1 MALNEHDMRDPERDA
16 RLDRLYAHAGREE
29 PPARLDA
36 AIQAAARRA
45 VGARPRP
52 LGARLR
58 RWGVP
63 ISIAAVVVVSVS
75 LVTLMR
81 EQGAGRLDESYSP
94 APAEP
99 KAAAPAE
106 PVRAQEKARDRVEP
120 RGRAEVASPQA
131 PAVPAERAGAAS
143 SADAQLRAPGLA
155 EPAGARLKPAEEA
168 GSGVAPRAL
177 GEADRAATR
186 EAAPGAEVL
195 GKKKTEAR
203 AADAPD
209 APPAAAL
216 RSAPARIDQEP
227 PAAPARETSER
238 SLADDRLKSLMKELE
253 NEPPESWLERIERLR
268 REGRH
273 ADADALLVEFK
284 KRFPGHPATRQEI
297 EQAR

>member
-1 MALNEHDMRDPERDA
+1 MALNEHDRSSLERDA

-45 VGARPRP
+45 VGARPQP

-81 EQGAGRLDESYSP
+81 EEGAGRIEESYPP
-94 APAEP
+94 AP
-99 KAAAPAE
+99 KAIAPAPLAGAE
-106 PVRAQEKARDRVEP
+106 VKARDRVEP
-120 RGRAEVASPQA
+120 GGRAEVASPQA
-131 PAVPAERAGAAS
+131 PAAPAERAGAAS

-155 EPAGARLKPAEEA
+155 EPAEARLKPAEAA
-168 GSGVAPRAL
+168 GSGVAPRAP

-186 EAAPGAEVL
+186 QVTPGAPGAEVM

-203 AADAPD
+203 AADAPA

-216 RSAPARIDQEP
+216 RSAPARTDQESL
-227 PAAPARETSER
+227 AAPARETSER

-253 NEPPESWLERIERLR
+253 NEPPKSWLERIERLR
-268 REGRH
+268 REDRH

-284 KRFPGHPATRQEI
+284 KRFPGHPVARQEI
-297 EQAR
+297 ERSR

>member
-1 MALNEHDMRDPERDA
+1 MALNEHDRSSLERDA

-45 VGARPRP
+45 VGARPQP

-81 EQGAGRLDESYSP
+81 EEGAGRIEESYPP
-94 APAEP
+94 AP
-99 KAAAPAE
+99 KAIAPAPLAGAE
-106 PVRAQEKARDRVEP
+106 VKARDRVEP
-120 RGRAEVASPQA
+120 GGRAEVASPQA
-131 PAVPAERAGAAS
+131 PAAPAERAGAAS

-155 EPAGARLKPAEEA
+155 EPAEARLKPAEAA
-168 GSGVAPRAL
+168 GSGVAPRTL
-177 GEADRAATR
+177 GEADR
-186 EAAPGAEVL
+186 
-195 GKKKTEAR
+195 
-203 AADAPD
+203 
-209 APPAAAL
+209 AAAL
-216 RSAPARIDQEP
+216 RSAPARTDQEP
-227 PAAPARETSER
+227 LAAPARETSER

-268 REGRH
+268 REDRH

-284 KRFPGHPATRQEI
+284 KRFPGHPVARQEI
-297 EQAR
+297 ERSR

>member
-1 MALNEHDMRDPERDA
+1 MALNEHEGGTPERDA

-45 VGARPRP
+45 VGARPQP
-52 LGARLR
+52 VGARLR

-81 EQGAGRLDESYSP
+81 EQGAGRLDESSLP

-106 PVRAQEKARDRVEP
+106 PEQAQQTARDRVEP
-120 RGRAEVASPQA
+120 GGRAEVASPQVP
-131 PAVPAERAGAAS
+131 PAPAERAGAAS
-143 SADAQLRAPGLA
+143 SADTRLRARGLA
-155 EPAGARLKPAEEA
+155 EPGEAPPRAAEES
-168 GSGVAPRAL
+168 GSGLAPRTL

-186 EAAPGAEVL
+186 EAAPGAEMM
-195 GKKKTEAR
+195 GKKRTEAP
-203 AADAPD
+203 AAEAPA
-209 APPAAAL
+209 APPPAAL
-216 RSAPARIDQEP
+216 RSAPARADQDP
-227 PAAPARETSER
+227 LAAPALETSER
-238 SLADDRLKSLMKELE
+238 SLADDRLKSLIKELE
-253 NEPPESWLERIERLR
+253 NKPPESWLERVEGLR
-268 REGRH
+268 REGQQ

-284 KRFPGHPATRQEI
+284 KRFPGHPVTHQDI
-297 EQAR
+297 ERVR

>member
-1 MALNEHDMRDPERDA
+1 MALNEHDRSSPERDA
-16 RLDRLYAHAGREE
+16 RLDRLYAHAAREE
-29 PPARLDA
+29 PPARVDA

-45 VGARPRP
+45 VGARPQR

-81 EQGAGRLDESYSP
+81 EEGAGRIEESYPLAPKAIAP
-94 APAEP
+94 APPAGAE
-99 KAAAPAE
+99 
-106 PVRAQEKARDRVEP
+106 VKARDRVEP
-120 RGRAEVASPQA
+120 GGRAEVASPQA
-131 PAVPAERAGAAS
+131 PAAPAERPGAAS

-155 EPAGARLKPAEEA
+155 EPAEARLEPAEAA
-168 GSGVAPRAL
+168 GSGVAPRAP

-186 EAAPGAEVL
+186 QVTPGAEVM

-203 AADAPD
+203 AADAPA

-216 RSAPARIDQEP
+216 RSAPARTDQEP
-227 PAAPARETSER
+227 LAAPARETSER

-273 ADADALLVEFK
+273 ADADALLDEFK
-284 KRFPGHPATRQEI
+284 KRFPGYPVTRQEI
-297 EQAR
+297 ERVR